1 MGFSD
6 SDMIFWMIWLSIIA
20 LSFSVLVSSASDTR
34 ILFRPLPVLDLSEL
48 SSFFAKPLEL
58 VAFEDFM
65 PG

>member
-20 LSFSVLVSSASDTR
+20 LSFSLLVSSASDMR
-34 ILFRPLPVLDLSEL
+34 ILFSPLPVLDLSEE

-58 VAFEDFM
+58 LLEDFM